1 MITTILAQIPVPKDI
16 PLPLPLPEWLLVFI
30 LILSFLLHIL
40 FINLMVGGGIL
51 TFWYEARGTKNKD
64 YDKLAREI
72 ANTITVNKSMA
83 VVLGVAPLLS
93 INVLYTLYFYSSNAL
108 TGNLWISIVPWVTV
122 AFLLVYLHKYTW
134 DRLADNKTLHLSIL
148 GLGVFSFLLIPF
160 IFLTNINLMLF
171 PEKWGIIRGFTDAL
185 VLPNVF
191 PRYFHFLTACLAITG
206 LFLAFWFGRKK
217 YSMEGKFEKLS
228 KKEIK
233 KQMLNLA
240 LIATGVQ
247 FIFGPLLF
255 LTLPTKG
262 VTWGLFWVILGGVTV
277 AIIVLVQLWKLQ
289 KEDEIIS
296 KRFFVVIGLFALLV
310 AFMGTGRH
318 LYREGALKTHKELM
332 AERTAAHWEAVK
344 KAHENVLMPEVETK
358 EGTVMPG
365 EQLFQNN
372 CSVCHAATTRLVGPP
387 MTEASSIY
395 ENNIDGLKSWIKSP
409 GRKRMDYP
417 AMTGFP
423 QLSDQQLTEVAQYVL
438 QNSWDKM

>member
-1 MITTILAQIPVPKDI
+1 MITTIISQIPVPKDI

-51 TFWYEARGTKNKD
+51 TFWYEMRGKKNKD
-64 YDKLAREI
+64 YDQLAREI
-72 ANTITVNKSMA
+72 AGTITVNKSLA

-108 TGNLWISIVPWVTV
+108 TGNMWISIIPWVTV

-134 DRLADNKTLHLSIL
+134 ERLADNKTLHLAIL

-185 VLPNVF
+185 TLPNVF
-191 PRYFHFLTACLAITG
+191 PRYFHFITACLAITG
-206 LFLAFWFGRKK
+206 LFLAFWFGRKD
-217 YSMEGKFEKLS
+217 YPTEEKFEKLS
-228 KKEIK
+228 KREIK

-255 LTLPTKG
+255 LTLPSKG
-262 VTWGLFWVILGGVTV
+262 VTWGLFGVIMGGVTV
-277 AIIVLVQLWKLQ
+277 AIIVLVQIWKLL
-289 KEDEIIS
+289 KENEIIS
-296 KRFFVVIGLFALLV
+296 KRFYVVIGLFALLV

-318 LYREGALKTHKELM
+318 LYREGALKTHRELM

-344 KAHENVLMPEVETK
+344 KAHENMLIPEVETK
-358 EGTVMPG
+358 EGKVIPG
-365 EQLFQNN
+365 EQLFKNN
-372 CSVCHAATTRLVGPP
+372 CAVCHAASSRLVGPP

-395 ENNIDGLKSWIKSP
+395 KNNIDGLKSWIKSP

-423 QLSDQQLTEVAQYVL
+423 QLTDQQLSDIAQYVL
-438 QNSWDKM
+438 QNSWD